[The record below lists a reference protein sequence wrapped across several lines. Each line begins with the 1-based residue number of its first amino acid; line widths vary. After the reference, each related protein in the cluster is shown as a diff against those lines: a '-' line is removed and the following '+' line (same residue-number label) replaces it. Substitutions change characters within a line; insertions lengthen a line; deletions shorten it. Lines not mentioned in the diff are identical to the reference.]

1 MNNFAIAG
9 IQFNAINGDNLD
21 QMTKQVDQVMKRYPW
36 VQMIMFGEL
45 CAFGTSFNSAQP
57 MPGTA
62 ENHFCGI
69 AKNYNIWLIPGS
81 MYEINSDKIYNTA
94 PVINPQGEVVTRH
107 RKLYPFEPYENGVEG
122 GQQHTVF
129 DIPDVGRF
137 GVSICYDMW
146 FPETVR
152 ALVYLG
158 AEVILHP
165 TLTNTLDRDLE
176 LSIARSSA
184 ITNQCYFIDIN
195 SSGSLGNGK
204 SIVVG
209 PEGEVIHQSDRNEEQ
224 IPVVL
229 DLERVAFSRDN
240 GVLGLGQPLKS
251 FRDHKVSYPQYKTGA
266 VSDTFDR
273 LGSLKK
279 PESMQQA
286 KKRA

>member
-9 IQFNAINGDNLD
+9 IQMDAINGDNLD
-21 QMTKQVDQVMKRYPW
+21 HMTRQIDQVMKRYPW
-36 VQMIMFGEL
+36 VQLIMFGEL
-45 CAFGTSFNSAQP
+45 CASGTSFNSAQP
-57 MPGTA
+57 MPGAT
-62 ENHFCGI
+62 EDHFCGI
-69 AKNYNIWLIPGS
+69 AKNHSIWLIPGS
-81 MYEINSDKIYNTA
+81 MYEIDGDRIYNTA

-107 RKLYPFEPYENGVEG
+107 RKLYPFEPYEKGVEA

-152 ALVYLG
+152 ALAYLG

-165 TLTNTLDRDLE
+165 TLTNSLDRDLE

-184 ITNQCYFIDIN
+184 ITNQCYFVDIN

-209 PEGEVIHQSDRNEEQ
+209 PEGEIIHQSDRKEEQ
-224 IPVVL
+224 IPVIL
-229 DLERVAFSRDN
+229 DLDRVGFTRES

-251 FRDHKVSYPQYKTGA
+251 FRDHKISYPQYKSGA
-266 VSDTFDR
+266 VSDAFDR
-273 LGSLKK
+273 LGTLKK
-279 PESMQQA
+279 PDHI
-286 KKRA
+286 R

>member
-9 IQFNAINGDNLD
+9 IQLDAVNGDNLD
-21 QMTKQVDQVMKRYPW
+21 HMTKQIDQVMKRYPW
-36 VQMIMFGEL
+36 VQLIMFGEL
-45 CAFGTSFNSAQP
+45 CVSGTSINSAQP
-57 MPGTA
+57 MPGSI
-62 ENHFCGI
+62 ENHFCSV
-69 AKNYNIWLIPGS
+69 AKNHNIWLIPGS
-81 MYEINSDKIYNTA
+81 MYEIADDKIYNTA
-94 PVINPQGEVVTRH
+94 PVINPEGEVVTRH
-107 RKLYPFEPYENGVEG
+107 RKLYPFDPYEKGVAG

-152 ALVYLG
+152 ALAYLG

-165 TLTNTLDRDLE
+165 TLTGTLDRDLE

-184 ITNQCYFIDIN
+184 ITNQCYFVDIN

-209 PEGEVIHQSDRNEEQ
+209 PEGEIIHQSDRSEEN
-224 IPVVL
+224 IPVYL
-229 DLERVAFSRDN
+229 DLDRVEFTREN

-251 FRDHKVSYPQYKTGA
+251 FRDYKLGFPQYKLGA
-266 VSDTFDR
+266 TSESFDR
-273 LGSLKK
+273 LGSLIK
-279 PESMQQA
+279 PN
-286 KKRA
+286 RIR

>member
-9 IQFNAINGDNLD
+9 IQLDAINGDNLD
-21 QMTKQVDQVMKRYPW
+21 HMCRKIDQVMKRYPW
-36 VQMIMFGEL
+36 VQLIMFGEL
-45 CAFGTSFNSAQP
+45 CASGTSFNSAQP
-57 MPGTA
+57 MPGAT
-62 ENHFCGI
+62 EDHFCSI
-69 AKNYNIWLIPGS
+69 AKNHDVWLIPGS
-81 MYEINSDKIYNTA
+81 MYEIAGDKIYNTA

-107 RKLYPFEPYENGVEG
+107 RKLFPFEPFEKDVEA

-152 ALVYLG
+152 ALAYLG

-165 TLTNTLDRDLE
+165 TLTNSLDRDLE

-184 ITNQCYFIDIN
+184 ITNQCYFVDIN

-209 PEGEVIHQSDRNEEQ
+209 PEGEIIHQSDRNEEQ
-224 IPVVL
+224 IPVIL
-229 DLERVAFSRDN
+229 DLDRVGFTRET

-251 FRDHKVSYPQYKTGA
+251 FRDQKISYPQYKTGA
-266 VSDTFDR
+266 VSETFER

-279 PESMQQA
+279 PDRM
-286 KKRA
+286 R

>member
-9 IQFNAINGDNLD
+9 IQMNATNGDNLD
-21 QMTKQVDQVMKRYPW
+21 HMTKQIDQVMKRYPW
-36 VQMIMFGEL
+36 VQLIVFGEL
-45 CAFGTSFNSAQP
+45 CASGTSLNSAQP
-57 MPGTA
+57 MPGTT

-69 AKNYNIWLIPGS
+69 AKNHGVWLIPGS
-81 MYEINSDKIYNTA
+81 MYEIDDGKIYNTA

-107 RKLYPFEPYENGVEG
+107 RKLFPFEPYEKGVEA
-122 GQQHTVF
+122 GQQHTIF
-129 DIPDVGRF
+129 DIPEVGRF

-152 ALVYLG
+152 ALAYLG

-165 TLTNTLDRDLE
+165 TLTNSLDRDLE

-184 ITNQCYFIDIN
+184 ITNQCYFVDIN

-209 PEGEVIHQSDRNEEQ
+209 PEGEIIHQSDRSEEQ
-224 IPVVL
+224 IPIIL
-229 DLERVAFSRDN
+229 DLDRVAFTRES

-251 FRDHKVSYPQYKTGA
+251 FRDRKISYPQYKSGA

-273 LGSLKK
+273 LGALKK
-279 PESMQQA
+279 PDHI
-286 KKRA
+286 R

>member
-9 IQFNAINGDNLD
+9 IQLDAINGDNLD
-21 QMTKQVDQVMKRYPW
+21 HMTKQIDQVMKRYPW
-36 VQMIMFGEL
+36 VQLIMFGEL
-45 CAFGTSFNSAQP
+45 CVFGTSFNSAQP
-57 MPGTA
+57 MPGTI
-62 ENHFCGI
+62 EDHFCGI
-69 AKNYNIWLIPGS
+69 AKNHNIWLIPGS
-81 MYEINSDKIYNTA
+81 MYEIDGDKIYNTA

-107 RKLYPFEPYENGVEG
+107 RKLFPFEPYEKGVEG
-122 GQQHTVF
+122 GQQHTIF

-152 ALVYLG
+152 ALAYLG

-165 TLTNTLDRDLE
+165 TLTSSLDRDLE

-184 ITNQCYFIDIN
+184 ITNQCYFVDIN

-224 IPVVL
+224 IPVIL
-229 DLERVAFSRDN
+229 DLDRVEFTREY

-251 FRDHKVSYPQYKTGA
+251 FRDHKIGYPQYKSGA
-266 VSDTFDR
+266 VSETFDR
-273 LGSLKK
+273 LGILKK
-279 PESMQQA
+279 PDHM
-286 KKRA
+286 R